1 MSGSETNDILER
13 INALKDNYYSENK
26 KNLFFKNDQKFDC
39 AQIIT
44 QQFNTN
50 EIFKNVLLINQ
61 NKLCF
66 NYMLFKTVV
75 YPGIYMD
82 FIKYIFHA
90 NDEIL
95 ETYSQ
100 YDIICDLKGLT
111 MTGVE
116 RYKGFLTLL
125 SNEGLTNG
133 KNFLQK
139 LGHIFIVNPP
149 FMISNIA
156 KIILPL
162 LDKIVQEKIVM
173 P

>member
-1 MSGSETNDILER
+1 MSGLENNDILDR
-13 INALKDNYYSENK
+13 INALKNNYYCENK
-26 KNLFFKNDQKFDC
+26 KNLFFKKDQKFDC

-50 EIFKNVLLINQ
+50 ELFKNILLINQ

-66 NYMLFKTVV
+66 NYTLFKTVV
-75 YPGIYMD
+75 YPGNYMD
-82 FIKYIFHA
+82 FIKYIFIT

-95 ETYSQ
+95 ETYSE

-125 SNEGLTNG
+125 SNEGLANG

-139 LGHIFIVNPP
+139 LGHIFILNPP

-156 KIILPL
+156 KIILPV